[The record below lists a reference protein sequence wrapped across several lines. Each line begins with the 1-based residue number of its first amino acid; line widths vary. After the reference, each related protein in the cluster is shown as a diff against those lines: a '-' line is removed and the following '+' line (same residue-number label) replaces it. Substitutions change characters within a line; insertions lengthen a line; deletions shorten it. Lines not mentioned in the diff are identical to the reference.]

1 MSKYDNRFFVML
13 PNEASTNAFNALPD
27 SVRSEINQTSAFFTG
42 RKFSY
47 TEWLEVTAGLIK
59 LRPGFGS
66 KGGSD
71 YSILE
76 AKRRFSEALK
86 GKFGLIHELK

>member
-1 MSKYDNRFFVML
+1 MSKYDNRSFVML
-13 PNEASTNAFNALPD
+13 PNEASTKAFNALAD
-27 SVRSEINQTSAFFTG
+27 RIRSEINQTSAFFAG

-47 TEWLEVTAGLIK
+47 SEWVEVTAGLIK

-71 YSILE
+71 YSLLE
-76 AKRRFSEALK
+76 AQKRFAQALK
-86 GKFGLIHELK
+86 AKFGLIHELK